1 VTSRNKLTLLKKI
14 NAKNSWQ
21 LNLIDYIDD
30 VIEVQQTTNGDTNMT
45 NFQVAS
51 CTLDASVKIY
61 SCRVDSVHND
71 TFKVLGGLSRTGT
84 RTVDVY
90 L

>member
-1 VTSRNKLTLLKKI
+1 MFASHHLLMIKKI
-14 NAKNSWQ
+14 NSKNSWQ

-30 VIEVQQTTNGDTNMT
+30 VIEVQRDAEMT

-61 SCRVDSVHND
+61 SCRVDSVHNE
-71 TFKVLGGLSRTGT
+71 TYKVLGGLNRTESKII
-84 RTVDVY
+84 
-90 L
+90 